1 MLNHKLTVNQLIG
14 FTIAFFKII
23 NIFTL
28 WEHFIF
34 TLHRPEAQILQLITD
49 LTGIMEL
56 PNISISESESEKGQW
71 RELIL
76 MDVGF
81 QESLEW

>member
-1 MLNHKLTVNQLIG
+1 M
-14 FTIAFFKII
+14 I

-34 TLHRPEAQILQLITD
+34 TVPRPEAQILQLMTD

-56 PNISISESESEKGQW
+56 PNISISESE
-71 RELIL
+71 RA
-76 MDVGF
+76 V
-81 QESLEW
+81 ESADPDRRRVSGVSGMMVSDSPGIKQ